1 MVVPLT
7 PEDLDA
13 AIETLTTAFCRDPMY
28 VALIE
33 DERARRPWVQFLMA
47 GLVRPRGPRAL
58 WVGVDGGRRGAL
70 YATPSDHVS
79 RIGAF
84 AGLVAPLLRLPLEK
98 LAVRRAMAV
107 SRAVAKRVPRAP
119 FLHVHVVAVSDDA
132 RGQGVGGALLRHAIE
147 VATAEQKLVHLE
159 TTNPTNVAFYEKL
172 GFAVLDEVR
181 CFEGA
186 PPLWTMQRPV
196 GARPAP
202 RDS

>member
-84 AGLVAPLLRLPLEK
+84 AGLVGPIRS
-98 LAVRRAMAV
+98 RQRWMASSPSSTIATIGPSV
-107 SRAVAKRVPRAP
+107 MKRTRSPKKGRSA
-119 FLHVHVVAVSDDA
+119 
-132 RGQGVGGALLRHAIE
+132 
-147 VATAEQKLVHLE
+147 
-159 TTNPTNVAFYEKL
+159 
-172 GFAVLDEVR
+172 
-181 CFEGA
+181 
-186 PPLWTMQRPV
+186 WTW
-196 GARPAP
+196 
-202 RDS
+202 

>member
-1 MVVPLT
+1 MVAPLE

-13 AIETLTTAFCRDPMY
+13 AVETLTTAFCRDPMY

-79 RIGAF
+79 RIGGL

-107 SRAVAKRVPRAP
+107 SRAVAKRVPREP
-119 FLHVHVVAVSDDA
+119 FLHLHVVAVSDDA
-132 RGQGVGGALLRHAIE
+132 RGQGVGGALLRHAIDTAN
-147 VATAEQKLVHLE
+147 ATRKLVHLE
-159 TTNPTNVAFYEKL
+159 TTNPINLPFYERL
-172 GFAVLDEVR
+172 GFRVLDEVR

-186 PPLWTMQRPV
+186 PSLWTMQRPV
-196 GARPAP
+196 GESSGSG
-202 RDS
+202 DS